1 MLFLYPKIL
10 KGGGEKL
17 KVEIRSD
24 NTVEISGYVNVV
36 ERQSKPIRNFNGKTF
51 RETVRAG
58 TFQKAID
65 KGQPIELRLNHNK
78 ILCDTQSGLDLYED
92 NVGLHARA
100 VTDDEETVRAAKEG
114 KLTGWSFGFTVNKD
128 SWSDSGEERVLE
140 DINLD
145 EVSILTLEP
154 AYIAT
159 SVEVRGND
167 TVFEKRSYTGFETV
181 NNKAKKPDKSVDFM
195 RQKLQIE
202 KLKGE

>member
-1 MLFLYPKIL
+1 M
-10 KGGGEKL
+10 

-36 ERQSKPIRNFNGKTF
+36 ERQSKPIRNFNGKSF
-51 RETVRAG
+51 RETVKAG

-78 ILCDTQSGLDLYED
+78 ILCDTQSGLNLRED
-92 NVGLHARA
+92 NVGLHAQA
-100 VTDDEETVRAAKEG
+100 VVDDKETVRAAKEG

-140 DINLD
+140 DINLA

-167 TVFEKRSYTGFETV
+167 TVFEKRSYTGFETLTI
-181 NNKAKKPDKSVDFM
+181 KQKSPIN
-195 RQKLQIE
+195 RLILCGKNY
-202 KLKGE
+202 KLKN

>member
-1 MLFLYPKIL
+1 MR
-10 KGGGEKL
+10 
-17 KVEIRSD
+17 VEIRAD

-36 ERQSKPIRNFNGKTF
+36 ERQSKPIREFNGRSF

-65 KGQPIELRLNHNK
+65 KGKPIELRLNHDRV
-78 ILCDTQSGLDLYED
+78 LCDTQSGLDLRED

-100 VTDDEETVRAAKEG
+100 VVDDKETVRAAKEG

-128 SWSDSGEERVLE
+128 SWSDSGEERILE
-140 DINLD
+140 DINLA

-167 TVFEKRSYTGFETV
+167 TVFEKRSYAGVETV
-181 NNKAKKPDKSVDFM
+181 DNAEKKPSFDFM
-195 RQKLQIE
+195 RRKIQIE